1 MARASGILLPIF
13 SLPSP
18 YGIGAFGRDAR
29 AFVDFLASAGQ
40 KYWQVL
46 PLGPT
51 GYGDSPYQA
60 LSSHA
65 GNPNFIDLGLLCCE
79 GLLDE
84 GFLAGFDWGDDPARV
99 DYAAVNA
106 SHRAALNRAFETFCQ
121 SRERCAALAAFR
133 AENES
138 WLTDYALYAALK
150 DRYGGAPW
158 TDWPD
163 GARTREEDALGEF
176 RRELTREIEFHAFTQ
191 YEFFSQWRAL
201 KAYANARGVRVIGD
215 VPIYVP
221 LDSADV
227 WARRDVFLLDENGVP
242 AAVAGVPPD
251 FFTVDGQLWGNPL
264 YDWGALARDGYR
276 WWLDRLRAAAE
287 LFDAVRFDHFRG
299 LSSYWRVP
307 YGETTARNGEWMSG
321 PGLPFI
327 DAVKAALPELM
338 IIAED
343 LGYLTPDVLDLLAA
357 SGFPGMKVLQFAFD
371 AREPSCYLPH
381 TYERRCVCYTG
392 THDNTTAAA
401 FFSEAA
407 PDDVAFAV
415 EYLALTRAEGYV
427 TGLLRGGSSSVA
439 DLFVAQMQDWLELG
453 ADARTNVP
461 GTLGGRNWQWRM
473 PEGAADEA
481 LAARIAEMTRRYGR

>member
-1 MARASGILLPIF
+1 MPRASGILLPIF

-18 YGIGAFGRDAR
+18 YGVGSFGDDAR
-29 AFVDFLASAGQ
+29 AFVDFLAGAGQ

-65 GNPNFIDLGLLCCE
+65 GNPNFVDLDLLCRE

-84 GFLAGFDWGDDPARV
+84 DFLAGLDWGIDPARV

-106 SHRAALNRAFETFCQ
+106 SHGAALNRAFEVFCQ
-121 SRERCAALAAFR
+121 SGERRAALAAYR

-138 WLTDYALYAALK
+138 WLADYALYAALK

-163 GARTREEDALGEF
+163 GARTREERALGAL
-176 RRELTREIEFHAFTQ
+176 RCELAQKIEFHAFVQ

-201 KAYANARGVRVIGD
+201 KTYASAHGVRIIGD

-227 WARRDVFLLDENGVP
+227 WAKRDVFLLDETGVP

-251 FFTVDGQLWGNPL
+251 FFTSDGQLWGNPL
-264 YDWGALARDGYR
+264 YDWDALARDGYR
-276 WWLDRLRAAAE
+276 WWLDRMRAAAG

-307 YGETTARNGEWMSG
+307 YGETTARNGEWAPG
-321 PGLPFI
+321 PGLPFV
-327 DAVKAALPELM
+327 DAVKAAFPDLM

-343 LGYLTPDVLDLLAA
+343 LGYLTPDVHKLLAA

-381 TYERRCVCYTG
+381 TYEQNCVCYTG

-401 FFSEAA
+401 FFDEAA
-407 PDDVAFAV
+407 PDDAAFAAA
-415 EYLALTRAEGYV
+415 YLALTREEGYV
-427 TGLLRGGSSSVA
+427 SGLLRGGISSVA
-439 DLFVAQMQDWLELG
+439 DLFIAQMQDWLELG
-453 ADARTNVP
+453 ADARVNVP

-473 PEGAADEA
+473 LEGQADEP

>member
-1 MARASGILLPIF
+1 MPRASGILLPIF

-18 YGIGAFGRDAR
+18 YGVGSFGDAAR
-29 AFVDFLASAGQ
+29 AFVDFLAAAGQ

-51 GYGDSPYQA
+51 GYGDSPYQS

-65 GNPNFIDLGLLCCE
+65 GNPNLIDLDLLCRE

-84 GFLAGFDWGDDPARV
+84 GFLCSLDRGGDPARV

-106 SHRAALNRAFETFCQ
+106 SHGAALARAFEAFCQSEERRAALD
-121 SRERCAALAAFR
+121 AFR

-138 WLTDYALYAALK
+138 WLADYALYAALK
-150 DRYGGAPW
+150 DCGRGAPW

-163 GARTREEDALGEF
+163 GARTREERALGTL
-176 RRELTREIEFHAFTQ
+176 RRELKREIGFHTFVQ
-191 YEFFSQWRAL
+191 YQFFLQWRAL
-201 KAYANARGVRVIGD
+201 KAYANAQGVRIIGD

-251 FFTVDGQLWGNPL
+251 FFTADGQLWGNPL
-264 YDWGALARDGYR
+264 YDWDALLCDGYR
-276 WWLDRLRAAAE
+276 WWLDRMRAAAG

-307 YGETTARNGEWMSG
+307 YGEKTARNGEWAPG
-321 PGLPFI
+321 PGLPFV
-327 DAVKAALPELM
+327 DAVKAAFPELA

-381 TYERRCVCYTG
+381 TYGRNCVCYTG

-401 FFSEAA
+401 FFAEAA
-407 PDDVAFAV
+407 PEDVAFAV
-415 EYLALTRAEGYV
+415 KYLALTGEEGYV
-427 TGLLRGGSSSVA
+427 AGLLRGGISSVA

-453 ADARTNVP
+453 ADARVNVP

-473 PEGAADEA
+473 QKGQANEA